1 MLPRAARLT
10 RREDFATV
18 VRRGRKAARGALVV
32 HLVGAGGSTGP
43 RVGFVVSRAVGT
55 AVVRHRVQRKLR
67 HLMRERLVTLPA
79 DGLLVVR
86 ALPAAAAASSASL
99 GRDLDAALRR
109 VLDRNGRT

>member
-1 MLPRAARLT
+1 VLPQAARLT
-10 RREDFATV
+10 RREEFATA

-32 HLVGAGGSTGP
+32 HLGRGDPTGA

-67 HLMRERLVTLPA
+67 HLMRDRLAGLPP

-99 GRDLDAALRR
+99 GRDLDAALRS
-109 VLDRNGRT
+109 VLDRGGRT